1 MPLFPPVTDT
11 LRWSDLVEQGRS
23 QLPLVAPDWTDQNTS
38 DPGIALIELLSWLV
52 EVDSYRSSAVSDRE
66 RRLLLSLTGFSPTA
80 PQPAH
85 ALVRLRSAAPLVPG
99 GLVATGVRSGDAV
112 PLTLLADV
120 VVRGAEVGALA
131 HATVAAEADG
141 YRTGCADLTR
151 EHSTGR
157 PILPLGAD
165 PTIGDC
171 LLIGLDASDP
181 LVAGP
186 IDLWFVAAPGAW
198 APERPGP
205 AGPHHSVRTGWEAWD
220 GSAWVAVPAADT
232 HDDTAGLTR
241 SGRVRLVLPTLPAAT
256 LGDQVAGA
264 LAGHVLSWLRCRLAS
279 GRLDAPPSLTSV
291 HVDAGEVV
299 ASAPYSMDLVVPLGT
314 PVTGSPSPAGPL
326 DTTAL
331 SVALTSDGTV
341 TSVRFDEPRTDPGA
355 EVPAV
360 DVITWSAPTGA
371 QPGRLVAGAAVLG
384 VATGVPDE
392 TFRLHRPWCGA
403 PPRLWATAP
412 TGASTPVRVVSDLAL
427 AGAQEYAAV
436 LDADGV
442 TVRFGD
448 GRCGATLPPDSTVL
462 VAGTWTIASGV
473 GGLRP
478 PLDLQVPVDART
490 TALLSAD
497 APSTRMELAGAL
509 APGAP
514 AEDVQSTAARADA
527 ALWVH
532 DRLTE
537 LADRHRATSLDDLPL
552 DVVRHSGVPERAVTA
567 LDFERRALATP
578 GTSLWRARA
587 LTGVDPR
594 LPGLVADGCV
604 TVAVV
609 PWLPADRPE
618 PTPELLARIRADLAD
633 ARTLG
638 TRVFVVGP
646 DYVRVSVRAS
656 LRLLAGARADR
667 VVTTA
672 EEAVDRFLHPV
683 TGGPSGRGWPFG
695 RPVRRSEVLQV
706 LDQLPGVDRV
716 ESLVL
721 VRDGDDGTSEE
732 CGDLTICPTEL
743 VLAGSVILTPVAE
756 GSR

>member
-11 LRWSDLVEQGRS
+11 LRWSDLVEQARS

-52 EVDSYRSSAVSDRE
+52 EVDSFRSSAISDRE
-66 RRLLLSLTGFSPTA
+66 RRLLLALTGFSPTT
-80 PQPAH
+80 PQPAR
-85 ALVRLRSAAPLVPG
+85 ALVRLRSTAPLVPG
-99 GLVATGVRSGDAV
+99 GLVATGVRAYDEV
-112 PLTLLADV
+112 PLTLLTDV

-131 HATVAAEADG
+131 HVTVDAEADG
-141 YRTGCADLTR
+141 YRTGCSDLTR

-157 PILPLGAD
+157 PIQPLGAD
-165 PTIGDC
+165 PTTGDC
-171 LLIGLDASDP
+171 LLVGLDASAP

-186 IDLWFVAAPGAW
+186 IDLWCVAAPGPW
-198 APERPGP
+198 APEHPAP
-205 AGPHHSVRTGWEAWD
+205 AGPHHSVRTAWEAWD
-220 GSAWVAVPAADT
+220 GAAWVAVPAADT
-232 HDDTAGLTR
+232 QDDTAGLTR

-256 LGDQVAGA
+256 LGDQVTGA
-264 LAGHVLSWLRCRLAS
+264 LAGRTLSWLRCRLAS
-279 GRLDAPPSLTSV
+279 GRLDAPPSLGSV
-291 HVDAGEVV
+291 HVDTGEVV

-314 PVTGSPSPAGPL
+314 PVTGSPSPAGRL

-331 SVALTSDGTV
+331 SLVLAHDGTV
-341 TSVRFDEPRTDPGA
+341 TSVRFDQPGTDPDA
-355 EVPAV
+355 DVPAI
-360 DVITWSAPTGA
+360 DVIHWSAPTGM
-371 QPGRLVAGAAVLG
+371 QPGRLVAGVAVLG
-384 VATGVPDE
+384 VAAGVPDE
-392 TFRLHRPWCGA
+392 TFHLRRSWCGA
-403 PPRLWATAP
+403 PPRLWATP
-412 TGASTPVRVVSDLAL
+412 PSGTTTPIRVVPDLAL
-427 AGAQEYAAV
+427 AGAQDYAAV
-436 LDADGV
+436 LAADGL

-448 GRCGATLPPDSTVL
+448 GRRGATLPPGSTVL
-462 VAGTWTIASGV
+462 VAGTWTTSSGV
-473 GGLRP
+473 GDLRP

-490 TALLSAD
+490 TALLSTD
-497 APSTRMELAGAL
+497 AQSTGMGLAAAL
-509 APGAP
+509 TPGAP
-514 AEDVQSTAARADA
+514 EEDVPSTAARAEA

-537 LADRHRATSLDDLPL
+537 LADRHRAASLDDLPL

-609 PWLPADRPE
+609 PWLPVDRPE
-618 PTPELLARIRADLAD
+618 PTPELLARVRADLAG

-646 DYVRVSVRAS
+646 DYVRVGVRAT
-656 LRLLAGARADR
+656 LRLLAGARTDR
-667 VVTTA
+667 VVATA

-695 RPVRRSEVLQV
+695 RPVRRSEVLQL
-706 LDQLPGVDRV
+706 LDQLSGVDRV
-716 ESLVL
+716 DGLVL
-721 VRDGDDGTSEE
+721 IREDDGASEE
-732 CGDLTICPTEL
+732 CGDLAICPTEL
-743 VLAGSVILTPVAE
+743 VLAGSITLTPAAE
-756 GSR
+756 RSR